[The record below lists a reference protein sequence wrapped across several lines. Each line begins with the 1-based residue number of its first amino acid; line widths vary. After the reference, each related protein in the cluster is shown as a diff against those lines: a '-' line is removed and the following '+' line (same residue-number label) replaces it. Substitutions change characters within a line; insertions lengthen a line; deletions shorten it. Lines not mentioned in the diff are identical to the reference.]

1 MIKCLSMGKTWQL
14 QDAKNR
20 LSEVCDKAFS
30 EGPQTITR
38 RGEPAVVVVS
48 VKEYHRLTTP
58 ATSLLEFFQQS
69 PLKGIDLDIERDR
82 DPGRE
87 AELELPA

>member
-1 MIKCLSMGKTWQL
+1 MGKTWPL

-20 LSEVCDKAFS
+20 LSEVCDKALS

-38 RGEPAVVVVS
+38 RGEPAVVVLS
-48 VKEYHRLTTP
+48 IDEFHRLTTP
-58 ATSLLEFFQQS
+58 SSSLLEFFQAS
-69 PLKGIDLDIERDR
+69 PLRGVDLDLERDR

-87 AELELPA
+87 VELELPA